1 MKIRI
6 ETAEKNLT
14 IPVPDA
20 LLSPKLIPWI
30 AEKIGRKKAPEALER
45 IPPGALEVI
54 FRELRRTKKRYGPM
68 ASISVLRSNRRK
80 LSPFLV
86 AALLIYNL
94 FIYLA

>member
-54 FRELRRTKKRYGPM
+54 FRELRRTKKRYG
-68 ASISVLRSNRRK
+68 SWE
-80 LSPFLV
+80 LV
-86 AALLIYNL
+86 DIQSANGEHIRITL
-94 FIYLA
+94 

>member
-30 AEKIGRKKAPEALER
+30 AEKIGRKTAPEALER

-54 FRELRRTKKRYGPM
+54 FRELRRTKKRYGPWE
-68 ASISVLRSNRRK
+68 
-80 LSPFLV
+80 LV
-86 AALLIYNL
+86 DIQSANGEHIRITL
-94 FIYLA
+94 